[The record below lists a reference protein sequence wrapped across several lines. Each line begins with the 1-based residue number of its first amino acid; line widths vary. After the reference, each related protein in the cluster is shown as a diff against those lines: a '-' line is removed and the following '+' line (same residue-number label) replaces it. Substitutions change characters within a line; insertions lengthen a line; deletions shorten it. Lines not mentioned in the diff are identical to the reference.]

1 MRSVFVRRP
10 RPFEVR
16 EHLSAAERWHAATEC
31 RFGLGGVLASLPV
44 PYLNHPSRAAD
55 AAFKPRQLADLRQ
68 CGLTIPSTLVTNS
81 PDAVRRF
88 AIEYGTL
95 VCKSIA
101 ASVLHTGDT
110 AHVMY
115 TRRLAAA
122 DLDDLDGIDYAA
134 HLFQQWVE
142 SEYAVRLTVVGQRF
156 HAVRIDAGSERARV
170 DWRSDYDSLTY
181 EIIDLPADVAASVSA
196 YMKLSGLHY
205 GAWDFLV
212 RADGSH
218 VTLEINPEG
227 NYRWIEEETTLR
239 ISESIADFLTEG

>member
-1 MRSVFVRRP
+1 M
-10 RPFEVR
+10 
-16 EHLSAAERWHAATEC
+16 
-31 RFGLGGVLASLPV
+31 

-55 AAFKPRQLADLRQ
+55 AAYKTRQLTDLRW
-68 CGLTIPSTLVTNS
+68 CGLTTPPTLITNS
-81 PDAVRRF
+81 PSAVRRF
-88 AIEYGTL
+88 TRQYGTI

-115 TRRLAAA
+115 TRRLTRD

-142 SEYAVRLTVVGQRF
+142 SEYAVRLTVVGKRF
-156 HAVRIDAGSERARV
+156 HAVRIDASSDRGRV
-170 DWRSDYDSLTY
+170 DWRSDYHNLTY
-181 EIIDLPADVAASVSA
+181 EIIDLPVDVAASVSA
-196 YMKLSGLHY
+196 YMKLAGLNY

-212 RADGSH
+212 RADGSY